1 MRQMMGAILL
11 LMLVV
16 TGCAATQ
23 EAKSVEKSG
32 FLGDYS
38 MLKEGERSTF
48 RKGLRIRPCWSTRI
62 PPPIGASIGRFGWT
76 R

>member
-1 MRQMMGAILL
+1 MRKMMGAILL
-11 LMLVV
+11 LMFVV

-38 MLKEGERSTF
+38 RLKEGQRGVVDLQESCR
-48 RKGLRIRPCWSTRI
+48 RL
-62 PPPIGASIGRFGWT
+62 AQV
-76 R
+76 